1 MNYEVKQSIDSHTL
15 QTRNL
20 TAHGQRGALCTLG
33 SSRPKAV
40 RRAHHIHH
48 PLQSFLL

>member
-20 TAHGQRGALCTLG
+20 TAHGQRGAVRTLG
-33 SSRPKAV
+33 VMCPSP
-40 RRAHHIHH
+40 
-48 PLQSFLL
+48 